1 MKSQCENCGLCI
13 ADPLCSP
20 GRVILRNTS
29 WKKMNL
35 CENCCN
41 FFSLKPCFTCSDE
54 NNIYWFDTTVGGGV
68 NIRAE
73 PECWNCNITDI
84 FSEMK
89 V

>member
-1 MKSQCENCGLCI
+1 MKPKCEHCGFFI

-20 GRVILRNTS
+20 GRVILRNS
-29 WKKMNL
+29 WKNMNL

-54 NNIYWFDTTVGGGV
+54 KHIYWFDTNVGGGF
-68 NIRAE
+68 NIGGD